1 MRKLHFL
8 FVLLFLAFVISVSAQ
23 TEEVEDDEIITVE
36 SNLVVMNATITD
48 KKGEPVFGLKEEQ
61 FEVYDDGKLQ
71 KLAFFKAQETP
82 FAAVI
87 LLDSS
92 GSMENQISVARSA
105 AIKFLENLRFDDN
118 AAIYSFD
125 TTIKMVQD
133 FSNSRDI
140 AYQIFDLKAD
150 GWTVLNDAIYKAA
163 QVLSNRPEK
172 RRAIVVLSDG
182 ADTRSGRSAS
192 KALKAAQQS
201 NASIYTIDMSSISSG
216 GKQKMQN
223 TATLKKFAKE
233 TGGVFIATRGGVEMR
248 EAFQNIVKE
257 LGVQYTLGFYPA
269 DEKKDGKFHELNLRI
284 ARPNLNIRT
293 RKGYEAPKEKR

>member
-201 NASIYTIDMSSISSG
+201 NATIYTIDMSSISSG

-233 TGGVFIATRGGVEMR
+233 TGGVFVATRGGVEMR

>member
-1 MRKLHFL
+1 MRKLPL
-8 FVLLFLAFVISVSAQ
+8 LLLFIFVALTVAVSAQ
-23 TEEVEDDEIITVE
+23 IEDEDEVITVE

-48 KKGEPVFGLKEEQ
+48 KKGEPVFGLKQEQ
-61 FEVYDDGKLQ
+61 FEVYEDGKLQ

-82 FAAVI
+82 FSAVI

-92 GSMENQISVARSA
+92 GSMEQQISIARSA
-105 AIKFLENLRFDDN
+105 AIKFLEKLRFDDN
-118 AAIYSFD
+118 VAIYNFA
-125 TTIKMVQD
+125 TTIEMVQD

-163 QVLSNRPEK
+163 ELLSNRPEK

-182 ADTRSGRSAS
+182 ADTKSGRSAS
-192 KALKAAQQS
+192 KALKAAQQA
-201 NASIYTIDMSSISSG
+201 NATIYTIDMSSLSSSG
-216 GKQKMQN
+216 RQRMQN
-223 TATLKKFAKE
+223 TANLKNFAKE
-233 TGGVFIATRGGVEMR
+233 TGGVFVATRGGLEMR